1 MKKTPFFFIVLFPL
15 WVQAQTDPPLVASG
29 ALTTDLYQWD
39 FSIGDLSI
47 LTFQNTDH
55 YWTQGS
61 QQPTQIIVSVLQ
73 PSFLASSVEVYPNPA
88 ADFVFCKL
96 TLGASEEM
104 FNAEIFD
111 VAGKSLPLY
120 LPPFM
125 QNAITRFSL
134 ASVPSGQ
141 YFLRLT
147 DAQGTSIVKSI
158 QKN

>member
-15 WVQAQTDPPLVASG
+15 LVQAQMDPPLVASG
-29 ALTTDLYQWD
+29 SLTTDFHQWE

-47 LTFQNTDH
+47 LTFQNTDN
-55 YWTQGS
+55 YWAQGS
-61 QQPTQIIVSVLQ
+61 QQPTQVIVSVLQ
-73 PSFLASSVEVYPNPA
+73 PAFLASSVEVYPNPT

-96 TLGASEEM
+96 TLDAPEGLL
-104 FNAEIFD
+104 NAEIFD

-147 DAQGTSIVKSI
+147 DANGRRIVKSI
-158 QKN
+158 QKS